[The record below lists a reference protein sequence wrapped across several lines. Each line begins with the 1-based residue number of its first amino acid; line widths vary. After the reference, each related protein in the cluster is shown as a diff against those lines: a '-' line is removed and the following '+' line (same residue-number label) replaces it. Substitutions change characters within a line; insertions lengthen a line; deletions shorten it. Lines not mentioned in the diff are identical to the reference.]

1 MGLLLKIG
9 IQQVKNTILGDI
21 SGLSSRERLELERIY
36 LRRIPE
42 REISTQAFNR
52 ELCGLSRRLS
62 IKISALIDRS
72 GLVQSVVVGFGRLVL
87 VPELK
92 NYTGRPTQ
100 LRGLRLVQADPR
112 SGSITRED
120 LADLVLLRLDLI
132 LKLEVDDKGYPGKS
146 HLAHLKPGSPAGES
160 FETYPPFAPGQLD
173 LDFKE
178 LIEALEE
185 ELTRNRPRKQTRSQ
199 EGVLLV
205 KVALSKKK
213 GAHID
218 HWQIEQEMAELKAL
232 ARSAGVM
239 VLDQAVQH
247 REKYHSRYLVGEGK
261 LDELT
266 LRAMQL
272 GAETLVFDHELT
284 PSQVQ
289 AIEDYTGL
297 KVIDRTQL
305 ILDIFAQR
313 AQSREGKIQVELAQ
327 YKYLLPRL
335 VGRGVEMSRLVGGI
349 GTRGP
354 GETKLEVDRRRIRDR
369 ISHLERELEQVRNSR
384 SQRRFLRRRRNVP
397 VVSIVGYTNAGK
409 STLLNSLT
417 ESRVSAEDRLFATL
431 DPSSRRLR
439 FPREREL
446 IITDTVGFIR
456 NLPKDLFTAF
466 RATLEELL
474 DADLLIHIADARSPE
489 LEMQIATVDK
499 ILTELGLASKPILLA
514 LNKIDLLDE
523 PSKRSIQN
531 RFPYA
536 VLISALDRNTF
547 MPLLLLM
554 EEMLWLSRTEELDA
568 WRALGYSGKS

>member
-1 MGLLLKIG
+1 MKHRL
-9 IQQVKNTILGDI
+9 LGDI
-21 SGLSSRERLELERIY
+21 SGLSSVEQSEVDRLYRRTLEERA
-36 LRRIPE
+36 
-42 REISTQAFNR
+42 ISTQAFNR

-62 IKISALIDRS
+62 IRISALIDRS
-72 GLVQSVVVGFGRLVL
+72 GSVQFVVVGFGRLVL

-92 NYTGRPTQ
+92 NYAGRPTQ

-112 SGSITRED
+112 SGTITRED

-132 LKLEVDDKGYPGKS
+132 LKVEVDDKGYPGKS
-146 HLAHLKPGSPAGES
+146 HLAHLKPGILAGES
-160 FETYPPFAPGQLD
+160 FETYPAFAPGQLD

-185 ELTRNRPRKQTRSQ
+185 ELARSRPRKEAKGQ
-199 EGVLLV
+199 EGVILV

-218 HWQIEQEMAELKAL
+218 RWRVEQEMLELKAL
-232 ARSAGVM
+232 ARSAGVL

-272 GAETLVFDHELT
+272 GAETLVFDHELS
-284 PSQVQ
+284 PAQIS

-297 KVIDRTQL
+297 KIIDRTQL

-327 YKYLLPRL
+327 YRYLLPRL

-369 ISHLERELEQVRNSR
+369 IGRLERELEQVRKSR

-409 STLLNSLT
+409 TTLLNSLT
-417 ESRVSAEDRLFATL
+417 ESHVAAEDRLFATL

-446 IITDTVGFIR
+446 IITDTVGLIR
-456 NLPKDLFTAF
+456 NLPKDLFTTF
-466 RATLEELL
+466 RATLEELE

-489 LEMQIATVDK
+489 LELQIATVEK
-499 ILTELGLASKPILLA
+499 ILSELGLCSKPLLLA

-523 PSKRSIQN
+523 PFRRGLKN
-531 RFPYA
+531 RFPSA
-536 VLISALDRNTF
+536 ALISALDRGTF

-554 EEMLWLSRTEELDA
+554 EEMLWLSRTEEVEA
-568 WRALGYSGKS
+568 WQALGYSGKS